1 MVMKTKIVKMN
12 KPVYLGLLNL
22 SKSKI
27 AIYQYWYNYA
37 KPKYRDNAKL
47 CYMDT
52 DSFIVHIKSEDV
64 YENLTRDVET
74 RSGTSNNIKIHL
86 PIGKNKKLIRLMKDE
101 MGGKIMKEVATLRS
115 QMHSCLTDEDLL
127 ARKEKAQRNV

>member
-1 MVMKTKIVKMN
+1 
-12 KPVYLGLLNL
+12 
-22 SKSKI
+22 
-27 AIYQYWYNYA
+27 
-37 KPKYRDNAKL
+37 
-47 CYMDT
+47 MDT

-64 YENLTRDVET
+64 YENLARDVET

-115 QMHSCLTDEDLL
+115 
-127 ARKEKAQRNV
+127 